1 MFLELCLILNTS
13 LSYRENFS
21 GAVLKTLENFSNEYN
36 KLYQELL
43 STGEGTNI
51 VRPPLRVSKWMK
63 IPVLT
68 EISGKILQRGVQG
81 LSLIHISEPT
91 RLM

>member
-21 GAVLKTLENFSNEYN
+21 GAVLKTLENFLIWYN

-51 VRPPLRVSKWMK
+51 VRPPLR
-63 IPVLT
+63 
-68 EISGKILQRGVQG
+68 
-81 LSLIHISEPT
+81 
-91 RLM
+91 